1 MTPKKFAYF
10 APASLKEAIQLLRE
24 NEDAKVLA
32 GGQSLIALM
41 KLRLAAP
48 AALVD
53 ITKTGDLL
61 SYIREGKNDNLEVG
75 ALTTHDTLE
84 RSKIINKKFPILSD
98 AASKIGDQQIRNR
111 GTIGGSCCHADP
123 AADLPTALTALEPEF
138 AVRGVKG
145 KRVIPQSEFFV
156 DTFTTSIAKDEILT
170 EIRIPH
176 TPPKSGSA
184 YIKHSRREGDFAIV
198 GVGAVVT
205 VGPKG
210 VCRDVRVSL
219 GAVAPT
225 PIRAKSAERHL
236 KGKTLDE
243 GNIAEAAE
251 RANEEADPPSDMHG
265 SRQYRLD
272 MIRVFARRALNL
284 ALSRAR

>member
-48 AALVD
+48 AALID

-61 SYIREGKNDNLEVG
+61 SYIREGKGHLEVG

-138 AVRGVKG
+138 VVRGVKG
-145 KRVIPQSEFFV
+145 KRVIPQSKFFV

-170 EIRIPH
+170 EIQIPH

-205 VGPKG
+205 VGPKK

-219 GAVAPT
+219 GAVAST

-272 MIRVFARRALNL
+272 MIKVFARRALNL

>member
-41 KLRLAAP
+41 KLRLATP
-48 AALVD
+48 TALVD
-53 ITKTGDLL
+53 ITKTSDLL
-61 SYIREGKNDNLEVG
+61 SYIREGKDHLQVG

-138 AVRGVKG
+138 VVRGVKG
-145 KRVIPQSEFFV
+145 KRVIPQSKFFV

-170 EIRIPH
+170 EIQIPH

-205 VGPKG
+205 VGPKK

-219 GAVAPT
+219 GAVAST

-236 KGKTLDE
+236 MGKTLDE

-272 MIRVFARRALNL
+272 MIKVFARRALNL